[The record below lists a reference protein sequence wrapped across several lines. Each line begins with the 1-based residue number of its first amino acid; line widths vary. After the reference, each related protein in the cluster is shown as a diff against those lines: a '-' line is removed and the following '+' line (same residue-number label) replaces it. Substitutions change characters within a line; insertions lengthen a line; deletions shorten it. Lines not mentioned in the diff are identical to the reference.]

1 MLIMITASH
10 NPPDYNGIKLFNR
23 DSLGFSAEQEK
34 EIEGRYLSK
43 QFRSTGW
50 QEYGNLAKEEK
61 SGEKY
66 LLALEKK
73 ASSWKCDSRMR
84 LVIDPGNGAACNLA
98 PTFFQELGFEVYPV
112 NNEPDGLFPGRGAE
126 PTAETLEET
135 IKFLNECNADLAI
148 CFDGDA
154 DRVVFCDRQ
163 GLLGYDEMIA
173 FISRLAVKESGKT
186 RVATTVETCRL
197 LDTAV
202 ADLNAEVS
210 RTKVGDVSLA
220 YSTKESD
227 AAIGVEPVGVYILP
241 QAGYYPDGF
250 LAALFLLSHL
260 NHVGEIRGFFSHLP
274 PPFSGKSKIPCH
286 NNLKAKVAKLCQAK
300 ASSFK
305 GGKINTLDGIRIDFS
320 DSWLLIRPSGTEPVI
335 RLHVEANSE
344 SRMNQLM
351 TQGISLIKEAMTQVG
366 EKT

>member
-1 MLIMITASH
+1 ITASH

-23 DSLGFSAEQEK
+23 DSLGFSTKQEE
-34 EIEGRYLSK
+34 EIESRYLSK
-43 QFRSTGW
+43 KFQPTSW

-66 LLALEKK
+66 LRALEKK
-73 ASSWKCDSRMR
+73 ASSWKCDSHMR

-98 PTFFQELGFEVYPV
+98 PAFFQELGFEVSPV

-135 IKFLNECNADLAI
+135 IKFLNECGADLAI

-163 GLLGYDEMIA
+163 GFLGYNEMIA

-186 RVATTVETCRL
+186 RVATTVETGRL
-197 LDTAV
+197 LDAAV
-202 ADLNAEVS
+202 ADLNAKVS

-227 AAIGVEPVGVYILP
+227 AA
-241 QAGYYPDGF
+241 
-250 LAALFLLSHL
+250 S
-260 NHVGEIRGFFSHLP
+260 
-274 PPFSGKSKIPCH
+274 
-286 NNLKAKVAKLCQAK
+286 AK
-300 ASSFK
+300 
-305 GGKINTLDGIRIDFS
+305 
-320 DSWLLIRPSGTEPVI
+320 
-335 RLHVEANSE
+335 
-344 SRMNQLM
+344 
-351 TQGISLIKEAMTQVG
+351 
-366 EKT
+366 